1 MVFLRMVMAASIV
14 GASAFGCDED
24 EDGDL
29 FGDSTR
35 LYFHNQMTQTTGGS
49 SSDVNVDL
57 FVEDLGSPLV
67 DDRGYTETGSVSSD
81 SIELDD
87 ESETIAFD
95 VRGSASGSS
104 LISGPINKT
113 LVAGSRYTVV
123 LMGDTT
129 LGNQQLETFRYQD
142 VDVASGQIRVRFINT
157 LSRLSGDE
165 ISVSLPGGGQ
175 QLASGL
181 EYSEGSSY
189 TSLSAGGTLQVD
201 VNNQTQAVLIDTV
214 SCSVSSGRSYDAIIA
229 YTRFDSADD
238 QISLYCQPY

>member
-24 EDGDL
+24 DGEL

-57 FVEDLGSPLV
+57 FVDDLGSPLV
-67 DDRGYTETGSVSSD
+67 DDRGYTEAGSVSSD
-81 SIELDD
+81 TIELDD
-87 ESETIAFD
+87 DSETIAFD
-95 VRGSASGSS
+95 VLGSASGSS

-113 LVAGSRYTVV
+113 LVAGSDYTVV

-129 LGNQQLETFRYQD
+129 LGNQQLEIFRYQD

-165 ISVSLPGGGQ
+165 ISVSLPGGGEAI
-175 QLASGL
+175 ASGL

-189 TSLSAGGTLQVD
+189 VSLSSGSTLQVE
-201 VNNQTQAVLIDTV
+201 VNNQTQALLIDTV
-214 SCSVSSGRSYDAIIA
+214 SCPVSTGRSYDAIIA
-229 YTRFDSADD
+229 YSRFDSDDD
-238 QISLYCQPY
+238 QISIYCQPYN

>member
-1 MVFLRMVMAASIV
+1 MVFLRMVMAASIA
-14 GASAFGCDED
+14 GLSAFGCDEN
-24 EDGDL
+24 EDGEL

-57 FVEDLGSPLV
+57 FVDDLSTPLV

-87 ESETIAFD
+87 DSETVAFD

-165 ISVSLPGGGQ
+165 LSVSVPGGQ
-175 QLASGL
+175 QLVSGL
-181 EYSEGSSY
+181 EYSDGSSY
-189 TSLSAGGTLQVD
+189 VSLSSGSTLQVD
-201 VNNQTQAVLIDTV
+201 VNNQTQGVIIDTV